1 MIAWLNGQWGML
13 TLELCYYELEMSNDV
28 NIRTTQSYPDMLFI
42 TQSRVR
48 QAYWMMLSIMRINQP
63 IGQWNL

>member
-1 MIAWLNGQWGML
+1 ML
-13 TLELCYYELEMSNDV
+13 TLELCYYELEIPNNV
-28 NIRTTQSYPDMLFI
+28 NIRTTQSNPDKLFI

-48 QAYWMMLSIMRINQP
+48 QADWMMLGIMRINQP